1 MNIHHLKIE
10 GLFGY
15 IDKNIDFKNDITLLI
30 GINGA
35 GKTSILNIVSWLI
48 KPSIPHLCV
57 IEFKSLELSCKVKD
71 KEYKILCKH
80 NKNILKYEL
89 ISPGE
94 TFAPLTV
101 QIKMPPE
108 QLAND
113 ENLKNNLFMEYF
125 QLRLEKKEIPTWN
138 FLKANFPNPTI
149 IGLDRNLYTEESEN
163 IFFEER
169 AVRGQSIR
177 KAQVGAMSPLDR
189 VKQIVNTEYRKKKN
203 NILNLT
209 DKLKNQL
216 ILSAFEG
223 SISIESVT
231 KGIRYKLKL
240 IQIEN
245 AEKRVGEYF
254 QQFEKTAFTDKDKE
268 LIANYFQQLKTITKQ
283 YQENPS
289 SENVKFLFGLNA
301 SQFKK
306 INNLL
311 IEFQRFEKKSNET
324 LEKINLYLTT
334 LNFFLKDSAKQLLFK
349 EDTSELC
356 FNTLDKKGEKVTEFK
371 DIKFL
376 SSGEQQILI
385 LFSYLAFNSQ
395 DGKLFIIDEPE
406 LSLHVKWQEDF
417 LKYLEIITPKST
429 QVILATHSPIL
440 VGNKKEN
447 AVLLYPYNR

>member
-1 MNIHHLKIE
+1 
-10 GLFGY
+10 F
-15 IDKNIDFKNDITLLI
+15 
-30 GINGA
+30 
-35 GKTSILNIVSWLI
+35 
-48 KPSIPHLCV
+48 
-57 IEFKSLELSCKVKD
+57 
-71 KEYKILCKH
+71 
-80 NKNILKYEL
+80 
-89 ISPGE
+89 
-94 TFAPLTV
+94 
-101 QIKMPPE
+101 
-108 QLAND
+108 QLAPD
-113 ENLKNNLFMEYF
+113 
-125 QLRLEKKEIPTWN
+125 KKETLTWN
-138 FLKANFPNPTI
+138 FLKTNFPNPTI

-163 IFFEER
+163 VFFEER
-169 AVRGQSIR
+169 VVRGQNIR
-177 KAQVGAMSPLDR
+177 NAQIRAMSPLDR

-203 NILNLT
+203 DILNLT

-216 ILSAFEG
+216 MLSAFEG
-223 SISIESVT
+223 SISLESVT
-231 KGIRYKLKL
+231 QGIRYKLKL
-240 IQIEN
+240 SQIEN

-254 QQFEKTAFTDKDKE
+254 QQFEKTAFTDTDKE
-268 LIANYFQQLKTITKQ
+268 LIAKYFEKLKTITKQ
-283 YQENPS
+283 YQENPNA
-289 SENVKFLFGLNA
+289 ENVKFLFGLNA

-311 IEFQRFEKKSNET
+311 EEFQRFEKKSNET

-349 EDTSELC
+349 EDTAELS
-356 FNTLDKKGEKVTEFK
+356 FNTLDKNGEKVTEYK

>member
-1 MNIHHLKIE
+1 MNIHNLKIE

-15 IDKNIDFKNDITLLI
+15 IDKDIDFKKDITLLV

-35 GKTSILNIVSWLI
+35 GKTSILNIISWLI
-48 KPSIPHLCV
+48 KPSIPHLSV
-57 IEFKSLELSCKVKD
+57 TEFKSLELTCKVKD
-71 KEYKILCKH
+71 KEYKIICKH
-80 NKNILKYEL
+80 TPNLLKYEL
-89 ISPGE
+89 ICHGE

-101 QIKMPPE
+101 RIKMPPA

-113 ENLKNNLFMEYF
+113 ENMKNNLFMEYF
-125 QLRLEKKEIPTWN
+125 QLSPDKKEIVTWN
-138 FLKANFPNPTI
+138 FLKAHFPNPTI

-163 IFFEER
+163 VFFEER
-169 AVRGQSIR
+169 AIRGQVIR
-177 KAQVGAMSPLDR
+177 KQNLAALSPLDR

-203 NILNLT
+203 DILNLT
-209 DKLKNQL
+209 NKLKNHL
-216 ILSAFEG
+216 MLSAFDG
-223 SISIESVT
+223 SISLESVT

-240 IQIEN
+240 SQIET
-245 AEKRVGEYF
+245 AEIRVRDYF
-254 QQFEKTAFTDKDKE
+254 QQFEQSSFTDTDKA
-268 LIANYFQQLKTITKQ
+268 LIAKYFQQLKTITKQ
-283 YQENPS
+283 YQDNPNAD
-289 SENVKFLFGLNA
+289 NVKFLFGINA
-301 SQFKK
+301 SQFRK
-306 INNLL
+306 INTLL
-311 IEFQRFEKKSNET
+311 KEFEKFEKKSNET

-334 LNFFLKDSAKQLLFK
+334 LNYFLKDSAKQLLFK
-349 EDTSELC
+349 EDTAELC

-385 LFSYLAFNSQ
+385 LFSYLAFNSE

-417 LKYLEIITPKST
+417 LKYLEVITPKST

-440 VGNKKEN
+440 VGNKKES